1 MTIAITHA
9 FQSAKGDGSDA
20 TLVRPSNWNASHAT
34 SMATGAVIGRQTAG
48 IGAFEELTL
57 TAFMA
62 AALAATDGPSLLA
75 ALGIGAFETG
85 DVKFSIQPTAAAGWL
100 AYNGEGTVGDATS
113 GGTVRA
119 NADTSALY
127 QLIWNQISD
136 ANCPVSGG
144 RGANA
149 LADFNAHKTIGLP
162 RFSGRGVIGA
172 GTGATLTARVLGAY
186 AGEENHALITAELAS
201 HFHTATISDAGHTH
215 SLSSNAAIFAGGSNN
230 NGGGGGA
237 FGVVSSSSFQS
248 MSTNAASVRVNS
260 SNGLDTVNS
269 TGSGT
274 AHNNMQPYIPMWAKV
289 KL

>member
-9 FQSAKGDGSDA
+9 FQSAKGDGADA

-62 AALAATDGPSLLA
+62 AALAATDAPSLLA

-85 DVKFSIQPTAAAGWL
+85 DVKFSIQPTAATGWL
-100 AYNGEGTVGDATS
+100 AYNGEGTIGDATS

-119 NADTSALY
+119 NADCSALY
-127 QLIWNQISD
+127 QLIYNQISD
-136 ANCPVSGG
+136 AICPVTGG

-149 LADFNAHKTIGLP
+149 ITDFNAHKAIALP
-162 RFSGRGVIGA
+162 RFSGRAVIGA
-172 GTGATLTARVLGAY
+172 GTGSGLTARILGAF
-186 AGEENHALITAELAS
+186 AGEENHVLTTAELAS
-201 HFHTATISDAGHTH
+201 HFHTASISDPTHTH
-215 SLSSNAAIFAGGSNN
+215 SLSQSAAVFAGGSNN

-237 FGVVSSSSFQS
+237 FGVVGNSGFTNMSS
-248 MSTNAASVRVNS
+248 NATGVRVNS

-274 AHNNMQPYIPMWAKV
+274 AHNTMQPYVPMWAKV